1 MMEVDTHD
9 LSKVTSGGYGDS
21 VGNGYG
27 GSRPP
32 RYTYE
37 HNGSGRTPLPK
48 MSFPYLKVYEPHT

>member
-9 LSKVTSGGYGDS
+9 LSKLTSGGYGDS

-37 HNGSGRTPLPK
+37 HNGSGRVPLPN
-48 MSFPYLKVYEPHT
+48 MSFPYFVVD